1 MIAGIRGVAKGF
13 VGCDEAI
20 RKRVEPSR
28 SFCYAI
34 IRLQLGDLMATEII
48 EGSIAPSEP
57 VRSKR
62 GYCLFDPL
70 TITDKAGKA
79 REFKKVSAGGAIAEA
94 IRRGAK
100 GKFYLG
106 KNAGMAGIHGV
117 RLDDGTT
124 VYSKYHNF
132 EIVLM
137 IGVGA
142 GLFML
147 IVGLLGIEG
156 FMITPVIIGAALLV
170 FLIIVR
176 TGRIADQKAFENDS
190 RALSGPRWLRLA
202 RC

>member
-1 MIAGIRGVAKGF
+1 
-13 VGCDEAI
+13 
-20 RKRVEPSR
+20 
-28 SFCYAI
+28 
-34 IRLQLGDLMATEII
+34 MATEII

-70 TITDKAGKA
+70 VITDKSGKS
-79 REFKKVSAGGAIAEA
+79 REYKKVSAGGAVAEA

-106 KNAGMAGIHGV
+106 KNGGMAGIHGI
-117 RLDDGTT
+117 RLDDGTSI
-124 VYSKYHNF
+124 YARYNNL
-132 EIVLM
+132 ELMLM

-147 IVGLLGIEG
+147 VVGLLGIDG

-170 FLIIVR
+170 FLLIVR
-176 TGRIADQKAFENDS
+176 SGRIADHKAFEND
-190 RALSGPRWLRLA
+190 LA
-202 RC
+202 R